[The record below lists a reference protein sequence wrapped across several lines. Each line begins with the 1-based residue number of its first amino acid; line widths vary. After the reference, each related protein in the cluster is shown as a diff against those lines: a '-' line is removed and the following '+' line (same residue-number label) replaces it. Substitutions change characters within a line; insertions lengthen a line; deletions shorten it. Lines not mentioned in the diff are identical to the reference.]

1 MLSLWKHFPG
11 SWVRS
16 YSKFREAVVAA
27 AVQASDDRIKRPFE
41 AEAAGRSGLDP
52 ALLEGRR
59 GADARGTGC
68 VEWPLP
74 RFEFTDSKLS
84 P

>member
-1 MLSLWKHFPG
+1 MLSLWKDFPG

-16 YSKFREAVVAA
+16 YSEFREAAGAA
-27 AVQASDDRIKRPFE
+27 AVQASDDSIKRPFE
-41 AEAAGRSGLDP
+41 AEAAGRGGLDP
-52 ALLEGRR
+52 VLLEGRR
-59 GADARGTGC
+59 GADAWGTGC
-68 VEWPLP
+68 MEWPLP